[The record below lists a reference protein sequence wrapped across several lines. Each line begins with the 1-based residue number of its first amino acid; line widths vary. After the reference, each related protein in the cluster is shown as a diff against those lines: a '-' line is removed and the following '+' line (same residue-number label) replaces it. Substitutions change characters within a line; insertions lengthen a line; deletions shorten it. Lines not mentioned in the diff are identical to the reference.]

1 MTKFLANLGI
11 ALTVL
16 YLFGAWWLFEGR
28 LPEIRALKPN
38 EVGDLLAGVFGPLA
52 ILWVILGYFQQGQ
65 ELRVNTEAL
74 RLQAEELRHSVEQQR
89 QLVEVS
95 REKLKVEIEAIRT
108 EQDRMRQAQKP
119 RIVVRGSQI
128 RESAGPNW
136 TYAVEF
142 INFGNSATALSLQ
155 IHRAPE
161 QHAPDNFQ
169 VWARDQPYTFYW
181 RIGSDNVEPFLVSI
195 RFTDAG
201 GLPGEQW
208 FRALHRP
215 GFPLEVAPIAENEP
229 YT

>member
-95 REKLKVEIEAIRT
+95 REQLKVEMEAIQT
-108 EQDRMRQAQKP
+108 EQHRMRQAQKP
-119 RIVVRGSQI
+119 RFAFRGALLV
-128 RESAGPNW
+128 ESSGSTW
-136 TYAVEF
+136 KYAVEF
-142 INFGNSATALSLQ
+142 INLGSSATALSLQ
-155 IHRAPE
+155 IRRTQEH
-161 QHAPDNFQ
+161 HDPDSFQ
-169 VWARDQPYTFYW
+169 VWARDQKHTFSW
-181 RIGSDNVEPFLVSI
+181 RIASDNVDPFLVSI
-195 RFTDAG
+195 AFTDAG
-201 GLPGEQW
+201 GLPGEQL
-208 FRALHRP
+208 FRVLHRP
-215 GFPLEVAPIAENEP
+215 GFPLEVASIAENEP